1 MVTARYTSSFINL
14 QKRTTRA
21 LAKFCVDHRC
31 EHRDLP
37 KVNECLAALEAG
49 ETERAYLAFKGV
61 PMGGTGHFSDWSPA
75 PAFPQEEPQQLKVI
89 FDALTHYWTFTMHLT
104 KSHA

>member
-31 EHRDLP
+31 DHRDLP
-37 KVNECLAALEAG
+37 KVNECLSALEIG
-49 ETERAYLAFKGV
+49 ETERAYLAFKAV
-61 PMGGTGHFSDWSPA
+61 PMGGTGYFSDWSPA
-75 PAFPQEEPQQLKVI
+75 ATFAHEEAPQLKVI
-89 FDALTHYWTFTMHLT
+89 FDALIHYWTFTMHLT
-104 KSHA
+104 KSRA